1 MEASLNR
8 LLWNR
13 SISPNSLL
21 ETSISEEV
29 RPRDLEEEEATQA
42 LGPLLPPTTT
52 SRRHTLAEV
61 SARFHQCNPPC
72 KLHRRILY
80 NVTLHAVLHRS
91 QVNPSSCVF
100 RYRGEPFGRR
110 LVRQLLEVLIQ
121 PGALLAGGHGGD
133 VSPPGLGG

>member
-1 MEASLNR
+1 MTRVDCSRYTYFNKTCQHSGAEWFGDFILHPDTYLLTGQRCILLTVSPVSPNSPTRFLQRVVFPVEASLNR

-29 RPRDLEEEEATQA
+29 RPRDLEEEEATQT
-42 LGPLLPPTTT
+42 LRPLLPPSTT

-72 KLHRRILY
+72 
-80 NVTLHAVLHRS
+80 
-91 QVNPSSCVF
+91 
-100 RYRGEPFGRR
+100 
-110 LVRQLLEVLIQ
+110 
-121 PGALLAGGHGGD
+121 
-133 VSPPGLGG
+133 

>member
-1 MEASLNR
+1 MVFPVEASLNR

-29 RPRDLEEEEATQA
+29 RPRDLEEEEAATQT
-42 LGPLLPPTTT
+42 LGPLVLPTTT

-72 KLHRRILY
+72 EYAKHSALIHTHTCHIHR
-80 NVTLHAVLHRS
+80 V
-91 QVNPSSCVF
+91 
-100 RYRGEPFGRR
+100 
-110 LVRQLLEVLIQ
+110 
-121 PGALLAGGHGGD
+121 
-133 VSPPGLGG
+133 

>member
-1 MEASLNR
+1 MTVRPALFQRVVFPVEASLNR

-42 LGPLLPPTTT
+42 LGPLLPPATT

-72 KLHRRILY
+72 ECHTRTRRRKQ
-80 NVTLHAVLHRS
+80 TLRS
-91 QVNPSSCVF
+91 
-100 RYRGEPFGRR
+100 
-110 LVRQLLEVLIQ
+110 
-121 PGALLAGGHGGD
+121 AGGART
-133 VSPPGLGG
+133 